1 MTWVLSSPLLIGFS
15 DFPLDGIFVTNFIGT
30 SHRVLLGK
38 MVKKPLGSVAG
49 GREQWILPIT
59 IRAETP
65 RSRVDG
71 VIFVRDFP
79 SCPQGMLAV
88 GPKNMGGSLVKQPM

>member
-1 MTWVLSSPLLIGFS
+1 MDEKQFSS
-15 DFPLDGIFVTNFIGT
+15 
-30 SHRVLLGK
+30 
-38 MVKKPLGSVAG
+38 
-49 GREQWILPIT
+49 PIT
-59 IRAETP
+59 ISAETP

-88 GPKNMGGSLVKQPM
+88 GPEHGGVPLLPATDVMSMPVSKGLAGRNH